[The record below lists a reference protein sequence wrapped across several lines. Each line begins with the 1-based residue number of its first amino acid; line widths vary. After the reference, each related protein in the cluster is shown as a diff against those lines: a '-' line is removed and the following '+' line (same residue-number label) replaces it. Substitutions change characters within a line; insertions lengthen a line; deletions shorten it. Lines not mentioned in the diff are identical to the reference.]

1 MGMVRKF
8 YKRAGPT
15 IEGFGTPCA
24 YYRNSYSEVAGDKKT
39 PNDYTLNLAWFSY
52 SFGTSFSYERDRPT
66 RGFNVSTGRTTDPR
80 GIRSFS
86 LVTEWDTRNPVLDTP
101 LFQEAYRKAVSKLFN
116 EAKAENWNAAVFLAE
131 TRESWSMITTA
142 ATRLYAFQKA
152 IRKGRLK
159 DAYKALGISDRNKY
173 GKAGKRRYPPANTV
187 RNNYDQYMLE
197 TQLGWKPLLS
207 DMYEGAKAI
216 AQAIHTPPNPAV
228 MKIQGR
234 GTAWHNQVVN
244 RPAPD
249 SRFMNGVDQ
258 RNKKCSVEIGCYF
271 TFGSK
276 HRQLAAAFGF
286 TNPLSLIWETIPL
299 SFVVDYAYNIG
310 EYLENLSAFHGMDF
324 HSGYQTNTYRE
335 LFMSVLPSK
344 GTWHEVYA
352 FGEGQWFLQRYQIA
366 GSCKTTEKYFG
377 MSRSKLSAFPSSRPP
392 RVYSTFKEDRDVR
405 RALVITSLF
414 GQWKS
419 NR

>member
-8 YKRAGPT
+8 TKQAGPT
-15 IEGFGTPCA
+15 IIGYGTPCA
-24 YYRNSYSEVAGDKKT
+24 YYRNSWSEVAGDKKT
-39 PNDYTLNLAWFSY
+39 PNPYTVNIGWFTY
-52 SFGTSFSYERDRPT
+52 SFGQSTSATRTSPDQGFKLSY
-66 RGFNVSTGRTTDPR
+66 GTTDDPR
-80 GIRSFS
+80 GIRSYS
-86 LVTEWDTRNPVLDTP
+86 LVTEYDTNTPYSDTA
-101 LFQEAYRKAVSKLFN
+101 LFQEAYRKAVGRLFN
-116 EAKAENWNAAVFLAE
+116 EVKAERWNMAVFLAE

-216 AQAIHTPPNPAV
+216 ATAIHSPPQPNV
-228 MKIQGR
+228 CLVKGR
-234 GTAWHNQVVN
+234 GSAWFSSAKTRTV
-244 RPAPD
+244 AD
-249 SRFMNGVDQ
+249 ARFDPGVEQDI
-258 RNKKCSVEIGCYF
+258 RKESVELGCYF
-271 TFGSK
+271 GFSSR
-276 HRQLAAAFGF
+276 HMALAASFGL
-286 TNPLSLIWETIPL
+286 TNPLSVIWESIPL
-299 SFVVDYAYNIG
+299 SFVADYVYNIG
-310 EYLENLSAFHGMDF
+310 EFLENLSAFHGLEF
-324 HSGYQTNTYRE
+324 RSGYQTRTGRRLY
-335 LFMSVLPSK
+335 MTVLPGK
-344 GTWHEVYA
+344 AQYVKYYNVYGPQ
-352 FGEGQWFLQRYQIA
+352 FYLSGWKSS
-366 GSCKTTEKYFG
+366 GSVKSTEKYFG
-377 MSRSKLSAFPSSRPP
+377 MDRSKLSAFPSSRPP
-392 RVYSTFKEDRDVR
+392 RVYSNFKEDRDVR